1 MPIPEYSG
9 FYEIIINIYLLFT
22 KYKSPYI
29 NPIEIHGILDSSLIK
44 GVKLELFSP
53 EFFSALLA
61 IVVIDL
67 VLAGDNAIVIAMA
80 ARNLPAHLQ
89 KKAIIWGAIG
99 AIAVRSAMTLVV
111 VYLLKVPGL
120 MLIGGLLL
128 VWIAYRLL
136 NPSGDEEAGDKHA
149 STSFWGAMQTIV
161 IADAVMG
168 LDNVLA
174 VAGASH
180 GSYVLVVL
188 GLLISIPVVIWG
200 STQILKL
207 VERFPSITFL
217 GAGVLAWTA
226 GKMITTEPIVQ
237 GWLASRSSALEY
249 VIQGVV
255 IVGVLLGGFIRSR
268 LALEELIGS
277 ASSQSQQVNT
287 FSEITEIAEVP
298 EVQSLNQGGV
308 VMNHILIPVDGSK
321 NSDLA
326 VKHAVNAYGKS
337 SQVHFHLCNVQ
348 PGLYRH
354 IGKFLSKKDIQ
365 EWHTERAMLA
375 AASAAEYLEKNGQN
389 FSFTYVTG
397 DKGAALLEEAHRLG
411 CERIILGTHKKNSL
425 SRLFE
430 NSTTARLLEISDLPV
445 EVVTGDSLPTLER
458 WGIPA
463 LGAGAATAL
472 MAVVID

>member
-1 MPIPEYSG
+1 
-9 FYEIIINIYLLFT
+9 
-22 KYKSPYI
+22 
-29 NPIEIHGILDSSLIK
+29 
-44 GVKLELFSP
+44 VELFSP

-61 IVVIDL
+61 IIVIDL

-89 KKAIIWGAIG
+89 KKAIIWGAVG
-99 AIAVRSAMTLVV
+99 AIAVRSAMTLLV
-111 VYLLKVPGL
+111 VYLLKIPGL

-136 NPSGDEEAGDKHA
+136 NPEQENDEHGQA
-149 STSFWGAMQTIV
+149 STTFWGAMKTIV
-161 IADAVMG
+161 IADAIMG

-207 VERFPSITFL
+207 VERYPSVTYL

-226 GKMITTEPIVQ
+226 AKMMVSEPISQ
-237 GWLASRSSALEY
+237 EWLASHSSALEY
-249 VIQGVV
+249 VIQVV
-255 IVGVLLGGFIRSR
+255 VVLGVLTSGFIRSR
-268 LALEELIGS
+268 RALEDVIAPSVVIPGS
-277 ASSQSQQVNT
+277 ANIVSPQQSTN
-287 FSEITEIAEVP
+287 F
-298 EVQSLNQGGV
+298 GGNK
-308 VMNHILIPVDGSK
+308 MNNILIPVDGSK
-321 NSDLA
+321 NSDMA
-326 VKHAVNAYGKS
+326 VKHAVRTYGKDPNA
-337 SQVHFHLCNVQ
+337 HFHLCNVQ
-348 PGLYRH
+348 PTLYRH
-354 IGKFLSKKDIQ
+354 ISKFLSKQNIH
-365 EWHTERAMLA
+365 EWHAERASQA
-375 AASAAEYLEKNGQN
+375 AASASSYLEKQGLN
-389 FSFTYVTG
+389 FSFTFVCG
-397 DKGAALLEEAHRLG
+397 DKGNAIRDEAIRLE
-411 CERIILGTHKKNSL
+411 CDRIVIGTSKKNSL

-430 NSTTARLLEISDLPV
+430 NSTTAKLLEISDIPV
-445 EVVTGDSLPTLER
+445 EVVTGSSLPALER

>member
-1 MPIPEYSG
+1 M
-9 FYEIIINIYLLFT
+9 
-22 KYKSPYI
+22 
-29 NPIEIHGILDSSLIK
+29 
-44 GVKLELFSP
+44 ELFSP

-89 KKAIIWGAIG
+89 KKAIVWGAVG

-111 VYLLKVPGL
+111 VYLLKIPGL

-128 VWIAYRLL
+128 VWIAYKLL
-136 NPSGDEEAGDKHA
+136 TPAKDEDGGHNNA
-149 STSFWGAMQTIV
+149 STSFWGAMKTIV

-180 GSYVLVVL
+180 GSYILVVL
-188 GLLISIPVVIWG
+188 GLLISIPIVIWG

-207 VERFPSITFL
+207 VERYPSITYI

-226 GKMITTEPIVQ
+226 AKMMISEPMVKEMQ
-237 GWLASRSSALEY
+237 LFQNPAFGYAFQAL
-249 VIQGVV
+249 VIF
-255 IVGVLLGGFIRSR
+255 GVLFGGFMKSR
-268 LALEELIGS
+268 LALEETI
-277 ASSQSQQVNT
+277 APAVVD
-287 FSEITEIAEVP
+287 AEVSDKQTYNVG
-298 EVQSLNQGGV
+298 EK
-308 VMNHILIPVDGSK
+308 VMNKVLIPVDDSS
-321 NSDLA
+321 NALMA
-326 VKHAVNAYGKS
+326 LKHAVNMYGNDR
-337 SQVHFHLCNVQ
+337 QTHFHICNVQ
-348 PGLYRH
+348 PTLYTH
-354 IGKFLSKKDIQ
+354 IRKFLSKQTIN
-365 EWHTERAMLA
+365 EWQAERAQTA
-375 AASAAEYLEKNGQN
+375 AKSASEFLEKAGAN

-397 DKGAALLEEAHRLG
+397 DKGEALRDEAQRLG
-411 CERIILGTHKKNSL
+411 CNRIVIGTAKKNTL

-430 NSTTARLLEISDLPV
+430 NSTTAKLLEISDIPV
-445 EVVTGDSLPTLER
+445 EVVTGKSLSTLER

-472 MAVVID
+472 MAAVID

>member
-1 MPIPEYSG
+1 M
-9 FYEIIINIYLLFT
+9 
-22 KYKSPYI
+22 
-29 NPIEIHGILDSSLIK
+29 
-44 GVKLELFSP
+44 ELFSP

-61 IVVIDL
+61 IIVIDL

-89 KKAIIWGAIG
+89 KKAIVWGAVG
-99 AIAVRSAMTLVV
+99 AIAVRSAMTLLV
-111 VYLLKVPGL
+111 VYLLKIPGL

-136 NPSGDEEAGDKHA
+136 NPNQDTDEHGQA
-149 STSFWGAMQTIV
+149 STTFWGAMKTIV
-161 IADAVMG
+161 IADAIMG

-207 VERFPSITFL
+207 VERFPSVTYL

-226 GKMITTEPIVQ
+226 AKMIISEPISQ
-237 GWLASRSSALEY
+237 EWLASQSPALEY
-249 VIQGVV
+249 LIQIVV
-255 IVGVLLGGFIRSR
+255 VLGVLTSGFIRSR
-268 LALEELIGS
+268 RALEDVI
-277 ASSQSQQVNT
+277 ASSVVTPESANIVSPQQSSN
-287 FSEITEIAEVP
+287 FGESK
-298 EVQSLNQGGV
+298 
-308 VMNHILIPVDGSK
+308 MNNILIPVDGSK

-326 VKHAVNAYGKS
+326 VKHAVRAYG
-337 SQVHFHLCNVQ
+337 QDPTAHFHLCNVQ
-348 PGLYRH
+348 PTLYRH
-354 IGKFLSKKDIQ
+354 IGKFLSKQTIN
-365 EWHTERAMLA
+365 EWHAERAALA
-375 AASAAEYLEKNGQN
+375 AASASSYFQKQGLN
-389 FSFTYVTG
+389 FSFTYVCG
-397 DKGAALLEEAHRLG
+397 EKGVAIRDEAVRLG
-411 CERIILGTHKKNSL
+411 CNRIVIGTSKKNSL

-430 NSTTARLLEISDLPV
+430 NSTTASLLEISDIPV
-445 EVVTGDSLPTLER
+445 EVVTGESLPALER

>member
-1 MPIPEYSG
+1 M
-9 FYEIIINIYLLFT
+9 
-22 KYKSPYI
+22 
-29 NPIEIHGILDSSLIK
+29 
-44 GVKLELFSP
+44 ELFSP

-89 KKAIIWGAIG
+89 KKAIVWGAVG

-111 VYLLKVPGL
+111 VYLLKIPGL

-128 VWIAYRLL
+128 VWIAYKLL
-136 NPSGDEEAGDKHA
+136 TPSKDEDSGHDNA
-149 STSFWGAMQTIV
+149 STSFWGAMKTIV

-188 GLLISIPVVIWG
+188 GLLISIPIVIWG

-207 VERFPSITFL
+207 VERYPSITYI

-226 GKMITTEPIVQ
+226 AKMMISEPMVKEMQLFQNPAFGYAVQ
-237 GWLASRSSALEY
+237 AL
-249 VIQGVV
+249 VIF
-255 IVGVLLGGFIRSR
+255 GVLFGGFMKSR
-268 LALEELIGS
+268 LALEE
-277 ASSQSQQVNT
+277 T
-287 FSEITEIAEVP
+287 IAPSVVDP
-298 EVQSLNQGGV
+298 EVSDKQSYNVGEK
-308 VMNHILIPVDGSK
+308 VMNKVLIPVDDSS
-321 NSDLA
+321 NALMA
-326 VKHAVNAYGKS
+326 LKHAVNMYGNDR
-337 SQVHFHLCNVQ
+337 QTHFHICNVQ
-348 PGLYRH
+348 PTLYTH
-354 IGKFLSKKDIQ
+354 IRKFLSKQTIN
-365 EWHTERAMLA
+365 EWQAERAQTA
-375 AASAAEYLEKNGQN
+375 AKSASAFLEKVGAN

-397 DKGAALLEEAHRLG
+397 DKGEALRDEAQRLG
-411 CERIILGTHKKNSL
+411 CNRIVIGTAKKNTL

-430 NSTTARLLEISDLPV
+430 NSTTAKLLEISDIPV
-445 EVVTGDSLPTLER
+445 EVVTGKTLSTLER

-472 MAVVID
+472 MAAVID

>member
-1 MPIPEYSG
+1 
-9 FYEIIINIYLLFT
+9 
-22 KYKSPYI
+22 
-29 NPIEIHGILDSSLIK
+29 
-44 GVKLELFSP
+44 LELFSP

-89 KKAIIWGAIG
+89 KKAIVWGAVG

-111 VYLLKVPGL
+111 VYLLKIPGL

-128 VWIAYRLL
+128 VWIAYKLL
-136 NPSGDEEAGDKHA
+136 TPAKDEDGGHNNA
-149 STSFWGAMQTIV
+149 STSFWGAMKTIV

-180 GSYVLVVL
+180 GSYILVVL
-188 GLLISIPVVIWG
+188 GLLISIPIVIWG

-207 VERFPSITFL
+207 VERYPSITYI

-226 GKMITTEPIVQ
+226 AKMMISEPMVKEMQLFQNPAFGYAVQ
-237 GWLASRSSALEY
+237 AL
-249 VIQGVV
+249 VIF
-255 IVGVLLGGFIRSR
+255 GVLFGGFMKSR
-268 LALEELIGS
+268 LALEE
-277 ASSQSQQVNT
+277 T
-287 FSEITEIAEVP
+287 IAPAVVDP
-298 EVQSLNQGGV
+298 EVSDKQSYNVGEK
-308 VMNHILIPVDGSK
+308 VMNKVLIPVDDSS
-321 NSDLA
+321 NALMA
-326 VKHAVNAYGKS
+326 LKHAVNMYGNDR
-337 SQVHFHLCNVQ
+337 QTHFHICNVQ
-348 PGLYRH
+348 PTLYTH
-354 IGKFLSKKDIQ
+354 IRKFLSKQTIN
-365 EWHTERAMLA
+365 EWQAERAQTA
-375 AASAAEYLEKNGQN
+375 AKSASEFLEKAGAN

-397 DKGAALLEEAHRLG
+397 DKGEALRDEAQRLE
-411 CERIILGTHKKNSL
+411 CNRIVIGTAKKNTL

-430 NSTTARLLEISDLPV
+430 NSTTAKLLEISDIPV
-445 EVVTGDSLPTLER
+445 EVVTGKSLSTLER

-472 MAVVID
+472 MAAVID

>member
-1 MPIPEYSG
+1 M
-9 FYEIIINIYLLFT
+9 
-22 KYKSPYI
+22 
-29 NPIEIHGILDSSLIK
+29 
-44 GVKLELFSP
+44 ELFSP

-89 KKAIIWGAIG
+89 KKAIVWGAVG

-111 VYLLKVPGL
+111 VYLLKIPGL

-128 VWIAYRLL
+128 VWIAYKLL
-136 NPSGDEEAGDKHA
+136 TPAKDEDGAHNNA
-149 STSFWGAMQTIV
+149 STSFWGAMKTIV

-207 VERFPSITFL
+207 VERFPSITYL

-226 GKMITTEPIVQ
+226 AKMMVSEPFVKEFPVFQNSVFEYAVQ
-237 GWLASRSSALEY
+237 ALL
-249 VIQGVV
+249 
-255 IVGVLLGGFIRSR
+255 IVGVLFGGFMKSR
-268 LALEELIGS
+268 LALEE
-277 ASSQSQQVNT
+277 V
-287 FSEITEIAEVP
+287 IAPAVVDP
-298 EVQSLNQGGV
+298 EVFDKQSSNVGSN
-308 VMNHILIPVDGSK
+308 VMNKVLIPVDDSS
-321 NSDLA
+321 NALMA
-326 VKHAVNAYGKS
+326 LKHAVKMYGSDHKT
-337 SQVHFHLCNVQ
+337 HFHICNVQ
-348 PGLYRH
+348 PTLYTH
-354 IGKFLSKKDIQ
+354 IRKFLSKQAIN
-365 EWHTERAMLA
+365 EWQADRAKVAAKSASEFLERT
-375 AASAAEYLEKNGQN
+375 GVN
-389 FSFTYVTG
+389 FSFSYVTG
-397 DKGAALLEEAHRLG
+397 DKGESLRNEAQRLE
-411 CERIILGTHKKNSL
+411 CNRIVIGTSKKNTL

-430 NSTTARLLEISDLPV
+430 NSTTAKLLEISDIPV
-445 EVVTGDSLPTLER
+445 EVVTGKSLSTLER

-472 MAVVID
+472 MAAVID

>member
-1 MPIPEYSG
+1 M
-9 FYEIIINIYLLFT
+9 
-22 KYKSPYI
+22 
-29 NPIEIHGILDSSLIK
+29 DQSLIE

-61 IVVIDL
+61 IIVIDL

-80 ARNLPAHLQ
+80 ARNLPSHLQ

-136 NPSGDEEAGDKHA
+136 TPSHDDEAGGKHA
-149 STSFWGAMQTIV
+149 STTFWGAMQTIV

-226 GKMITTEPIVQ
+226 AKMITTEPMVQ
-237 GWLASRSSALEY
+237 GWLESRSPALEY

-255 IVGVLLGGFIRSR
+255 IVGVLLSGFIRSR

-277 ASSQSQQVNT
+277 SS
-287 FSEITEIAEVP
+287 SEPEQIKEVLAVS
-298 EVQSLNQGGV
+298 ETQSLNQGGI
-308 VMNHILIPVDGSK
+308 VMGNILIPVDGSK

-326 VKHAVNAYGKS
+326 VKHAVKTYGTG

-348 PGLYRH
+348 PTLYRH
-354 IGKFLSKKDIQ
+354 IGKFLSKQDIK
-365 EWHTERAMLA
+365 EWHADRAKHA
-375 AASAAEYLEKNGQN
+375 AKSAAEYLEKNGVN
-389 FSFTYVTG
+389 YSFTYVTG

-411 CERIILGTHKKNSL
+411 CDRIILGTHKKNSL

-445 EVVTGDSLPTLER
+445 EVVTGESLPTLER

>member
-1 MPIPEYSG
+1 M
-9 FYEIIINIYLLFT
+9 
-22 KYKSPYI
+22 
-29 NPIEIHGILDSSLIK
+29 
-44 GVKLELFSP
+44 ELFSP

-89 KKAIIWGAIG
+89 KKAIVWGAVG

-111 VYLLKVPGL
+111 VYLLKIPGL

-128 VWIAYRLL
+128 VWIAYKLL
-136 NPSGDEEAGDKHA
+136 TPAKDEDGGHDNA
-149 STSFWGAMQTIV
+149 STSFWGAMKTIV

-188 GLLISIPVVIWG
+188 GLLISIPIVIWG

-207 VERFPSITFL
+207 VERYPSITYI

-226 GKMITTEPIVQ
+226 AKMMISEPMVKEIQLFQNPAFGYAVQ
-237 GWLASRSSALEY
+237 AL
-249 VIQGVV
+249 VIF
-255 IVGVLLGGFIRSR
+255 GVLFGGFMKSR
-268 LALEELIGS
+268 LALEE
-277 ASSQSQQVNT
+277 T
-287 FSEITEIAEVP
+287 IAPAVVDP
-298 EVQSLNQGGV
+298 EVSDKQSYNVGEK
-308 VMNHILIPVDGSK
+308 VMNKVLIPVDDSS
-321 NSDLA
+321 NALMA
-326 VKHAVNAYGKS
+326 LKHAVNMYGNDR
-337 SQVHFHLCNVQ
+337 QTHFHICNVQ
-348 PGLYRH
+348 PTLYTH
-354 IGKFLSKKDIQ
+354 IRKFLSKQTIN
-365 EWHTERAMLA
+365 EWQAERAQTA
-375 AASAAEYLEKNGQN
+375 AKSASEFLEKAGAN

-397 DKGAALLEEAHRLG
+397 DKGEALRDEAQRLE
-411 CERIILGTHKKNSL
+411 CNRIVIGTSKKNTL

-430 NSTTARLLEISDLPV
+430 NSTTAKLLEISDIPV
-445 EVVTGDSLPTLER
+445 EVVTGKTLSTLER

-472 MAVVID
+472 MAAVID

>member
-1 MPIPEYSG
+1 M
-9 FYEIIINIYLLFT
+9 
-22 KYKSPYI
+22 
-29 NPIEIHGILDSSLIK
+29 
-44 GVKLELFSP
+44 ELFSP

-89 KKAIIWGAIG
+89 KKAIVWGAVG

-111 VYLLKVPGL
+111 VYLLKIPGL

-128 VWIAYRLL
+128 VWIAYKLL
-136 NPSGDEEAGDKHA
+136 TPAKDEDGGHNNA
-149 STSFWGAMQTIV
+149 STSFWGAMKTIV

-188 GLLISIPVVIWG
+188 GLLISIPIVIWG

-207 VERFPSITFL
+207 VERYPSITYI

-226 GKMITTEPIVQ
+226 AKMMISEPMVKEMQLFQNPAFGYAVQ
-237 GWLASRSSALEY
+237 AL
-249 VIQGVV
+249 VIF
-255 IVGVLLGGFIRSR
+255 GVLFGGFMKSR
-268 LALEELIGS
+268 LALEE
-277 ASSQSQQVNT
+277 T
-287 FSEITEIAEVP
+287 IAPAVVDP
-298 EVQSLNQGGV
+298 EVSDKQSYNVGEK
-308 VMNHILIPVDGSK
+308 VMNKVLIPVDDS
-321 NSDLA
+321 NNALMA
-326 VKHAVNAYGKS
+326 LKHAVNMYGNDR
-337 SQVHFHLCNVQ
+337 QTHFHICNVQ
-348 PGLYRH
+348 PTLYTH
-354 IGKFLSKKDIQ
+354 IRKFLSKQTIN
-365 EWHTERAMLA
+365 EWQAERAKA
-375 AASAAEYLEKNGQN
+375 AAKSASEFLEKAGAN

-397 DKGAALLEEAHRLG
+397 DKGEALRDEAQRLE
-411 CERIILGTHKKNSL
+411 CNRIVIGTSKKNTL

-430 NSTTARLLEISDLPV
+430 NSTTAKLLEISDIPV
-445 EVVTGDSLPTLER
+445 EVVTGKTLSTLER

-472 MAVVID
+472 MAAVID

>member
-1 MPIPEYSG
+1 M
-9 FYEIIINIYLLFT
+9 
-22 KYKSPYI
+22 
-29 NPIEIHGILDSSLIK
+29 
-44 GVKLELFSP
+44 ELFSP

-89 KKAIIWGAIG
+89 KKAIVWGAVG

-111 VYLLKVPGL
+111 VYLLKIPGL

-128 VWIAYRLL
+128 VWIAYKLL
-136 NPSGDEEAGDKHA
+136 TPAKDEDGGHNNA
-149 STSFWGAMQTIV
+149 STSFWGAMKTIV

-188 GLLISIPVVIWG
+188 GLLISIPIVIWG

-207 VERFPSITFL
+207 VERYPSITYI

-226 GKMITTEPIVQ
+226 AKMMISEPMVKEMQLFQNPAFGYAVQ
-237 GWLASRSSALEY
+237 VL
-249 VIQGVV
+249 VIF
-255 IVGVLLGGFIRSR
+255 GVLFGGFMKSR
-268 LALEELIGS
+268 LALEETI
-277 ASSQSQQVNT
+277 APAVVD
-287 FSEITEIAEVP
+287 AEVSDK
-298 EVQSLNQGGV
+298 QSYNVGEK
-308 VMNHILIPVDGSK
+308 VMNKVLIPVDDSS
-321 NSDLA
+321 NALMA
-326 VKHAVNAYGKS
+326 LKHAVNMYGNDR
-337 SQVHFHLCNVQ
+337 QTHFHICNVQ
-348 PGLYRH
+348 PTLYTH
-354 IGKFLSKKDIQ
+354 IRKFLSKQTIN
-365 EWHTERAMLA
+365 EWQAERAQTA
-375 AASAAEYLEKNGQN
+375 AKSASEFLEKAGAN

-397 DKGAALLEEAHRLG
+397 DKGEALRDEAQRLG
-411 CERIILGTHKKNSL
+411 CNRIVIGTAKKNTL

-430 NSTTARLLEISDLPV
+430 NSTTAKLLEISDIPV
-445 EVVTGDSLPTLER
+445 EVVTGKSLSTLER

-472 MAVVID
+472 MAAVID

>member
-1 MPIPEYSG
+1 M
-9 FYEIIINIYLLFT
+9 
-22 KYKSPYI
+22 
-29 NPIEIHGILDSSLIK
+29 
-44 GVKLELFSP
+44 ELFSP

-89 KKAIIWGAIG
+89 KKAIVWGAVG

-111 VYLLKVPGL
+111 VYLLKIPGL

-128 VWIAYRLL
+128 VWIAYKLL
-136 NPSGDEEAGDKHA
+136 TPAKDEDGGHNNA
-149 STSFWGAMQTIV
+149 STSFWGAMKTIV

-180 GSYVLVVL
+180 GSYILVVL
-188 GLLISIPVVIWG
+188 GLLISIPIVIWG

-207 VERFPSITFL
+207 VERYPSITYI

-226 GKMITTEPIVQ
+226 AKMMISEPMVKEMQ
-237 GWLASRSSALEY
+237 LFQNPAFGYAFQAL
-249 VIQGVV
+249 VIF
-255 IVGVLLGGFIRSR
+255 GVLFGGFMKSR
-268 LALEELIGS
+268 LALEETI
-277 ASSQSQQVNT
+277 APAVVD
-287 FSEITEIAEVP
+287 AEVSDKQTYNVG
-298 EVQSLNQGGV
+298 EK
-308 VMNHILIPVDGSK
+308 VMNKVLIPVDDSS
-321 NSDLA
+321 NALMA
-326 VKHAVNAYGKS
+326 LKHAVNMYGNDR
-337 SQVHFHLCNVQ
+337 QTHFHICNVQ
-348 PGLYRH
+348 PTLYTH
-354 IGKFLSKKDIQ
+354 IRKFLSKQTIN
-365 EWHTERAMLA
+365 EWQAERAQTA
-375 AASAAEYLEKNGQN
+375 AKSASEFLEKAGAN

-397 DKGAALLEEAHRLG
+397 DKGEALRDEAQRLE
-411 CERIILGTHKKNSL
+411 CNRIVIGTAKKNTL

-430 NSTTARLLEISDLPV
+430 NSTTAKLLEISDIPV
-445 EVVTGDSLPTLER
+445 EVVTGKSLSTLER

-472 MAVVID
+472 MAAVID

>member
-1 MPIPEYSG
+1 M
-9 FYEIIINIYLLFT
+9 
-22 KYKSPYI
+22 
-29 NPIEIHGILDSSLIK
+29 
-44 GVKLELFSP
+44 ELFSP

-89 KKAIIWGAIG
+89 KKAIVWGAVG

-111 VYLLKVPGL
+111 VYLLKIPGL

-128 VWIAYRLL
+128 VWIAYKLL
-136 NPSGDEEAGDKHA
+136 TPAKDEDGGHNNA
-149 STSFWGAMQTIV
+149 STSFWGAMKTIV

-188 GLLISIPVVIWG
+188 GLLISIPIVIWG

-207 VERFPSITFL
+207 VERYPSITYI

-226 GKMITTEPIVQ
+226 AKMMISEPMVKEMQLFQNPAFGYAVQ
-237 GWLASRSSALEY
+237 AL
-249 VIQGVV
+249 VIF
-255 IVGVLLGGFIRSR
+255 GVLFGGFMKSR
-268 LALEELIGS
+268 LALEETIAPAVVDTEVS
-277 ASSQSQQVNT
+277 DKQSYNVG
-287 FSEITEIAEVP
+287 EK
-298 EVQSLNQGGV
+298 
-308 VMNHILIPVDGSK
+308 VMNKVLIPVDDS
-321 NSDLA
+321 NNALMA
-326 VKHAVNAYGKS
+326 LKHAVNMYGS
-337 SQVHFHLCNVQ
+337 DRQTHFHICNVQ
-348 PGLYRH
+348 PTLYTH
-354 IGKFLSKKDIQ
+354 IRKFLSKQTIN
-365 EWHTERAMLA
+365 EWQAERAQA
-375 AASAAEYLEKNGQN
+375 AAKSASEFLEKAGAN

-397 DKGAALLEEAHRLG
+397 DKGEALRDEAQRLE
-411 CERIILGTHKKNSL
+411 CNRIVIGTSKKNTL

-430 NSTTARLLEISDLPV
+430 NSTTAKLLEISDIPV
-445 EVVTGDSLPTLER
+445 EVVTGKTLSTLER

-472 MAVVID
+472 MAAVID